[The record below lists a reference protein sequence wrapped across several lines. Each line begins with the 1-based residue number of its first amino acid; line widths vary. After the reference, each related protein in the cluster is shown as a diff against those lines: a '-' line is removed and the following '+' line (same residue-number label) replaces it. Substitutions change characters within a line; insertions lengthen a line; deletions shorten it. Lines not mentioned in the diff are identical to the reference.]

1 MIGTSDQSCWLAEAC
16 KSLLL
21 LLLRAGPGRNAHGGV
36 NVEAMQ
42 SETLTVMK
50 SCACNCSTLYNLYF
64 ENASYEAQHAYV
76 AGKLQSDSPD
86 TYYGI
91 FADAIDLDI
100 VLTSTCKYYS

>member
-1 MIGTSDQSCWLAEAC
+1 
-16 KSLLL
+16 
-21 LLLRAGPGRNAHGGV
+21 
-36 NVEAMQ
+36 MQ

-50 SCACNCSTLYNLYF
+50 SCAYNCSTLYNLYF
-64 ENASYEAQHAYV
+64 ENQAQHAYV
-76 AGKLQSDSPD
+76 AGMLQSDSPD